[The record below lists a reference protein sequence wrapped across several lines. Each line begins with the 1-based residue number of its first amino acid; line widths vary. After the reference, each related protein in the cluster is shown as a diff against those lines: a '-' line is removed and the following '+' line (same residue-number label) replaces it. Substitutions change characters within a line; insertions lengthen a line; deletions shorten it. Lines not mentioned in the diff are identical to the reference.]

1 MSGGCIRVRGP
12 DTWELRFELPRGAD
26 GKRRTRTVTF
36 KGLKSKAAA
45 ELRRLMREVDENLHA
60 ETDGVTVAGWLF
72 RWLVAADVSPRTRE
86 RYKELCDGFIAPRI
100 GALALDKLDS
110 AAIQGMMTELAS
122 SGRRDGKSGG
132 LSPTTRR
139 HVFRCLCTA
148 LNSAVELGALG
159 RNPCDRLRKK
169 LPRAERRELTV
180 LSSEKTAEVL
190 VAIRERRIYWPTLL
204 AVATGARRSE
214 VLALAWRNLDLDR
227 GVATIAA
234 SIEVTKD
241 QVRIKPPK
249 NGRSRAVTLPAFA
262 VAELRRRRTEQAQ
275 ELLKL
280 RVRLDGNTL
289 VCARA
294 DGSMMLPSS
303 LSHEWEKVAPTIDGR
318 KPRFHDLRHG
328 NATQLLAAG
337 VPIKV
342 VSERLGHCGIAITAD
357 IYAHVTTAMQE
368 EAAQKLDIALSS
380 AITRG
385 SAGAGSESGSGGA
398 PGPAKCLIRSVAQ
411 LVEHRSPKPGVG
423 GSSPSTPATSS
434 GRRI

>member
-1 MSGGCIRVRGP
+1 
-12 DTWELRFELPRGAD
+12 
-26 GKRRTRTVTF
+26 
-36 KGLKSKAAA
+36 
-45 ELRRLMREVDENLHA
+45 
-60 ETDGVTVAGWLF
+60 
-72 RWLVAADVSPRTRE
+72 VSPRTRE
-86 RYKELCDGFIAPRI
+86 RYKELCDAFIVPRV

-110 AAIQGMMTELAS
+110 AAIQGMITELAS
-122 SGRRDGKSGG
+122 SGRRDGKPGG

-148 LNSAVELGALG
+148 LNSAVELGTLG

-169 LPRAERRELTV
+169 LPRAERRELAV
-180 LSSEKTAEVL
+180 LDGQQTAAVL
-190 VAIRERRIYWPTLL
+190 AAIRERRIYWPTLL

-214 VLALAWRNLDLDR
+214 VLALSWRNVDLDR
-227 GVATIAA
+227 GIATIAA

-241 QVRIKPPK
+241 GVRIKPPK
-249 NGRSRAVTLPAFA
+249 NNRTRAVTLPSFA

-280 RVRLDGNTL
+280 GVRLDGNTL

-303 LSHEWEKVAPTIDGR
+303 LSHEWEKIAPTIDGR

-342 VSERLGHCGIAITAD
+342 VSERLGHSSISVTGD
-357 IYAHVTTAMQE
+357 IYAHVTASMQE
-368 EAAQKLDIALSS
+368 EAAAKLDNALRG
-380 AITRG
+380 AIT
-385 SAGAGSESGSGGA
+385 A
-398 PGPAKCLIRSVAQ
+398 RSQ
-411 LVEHRSPKPGVG
+411 
-423 GSSPSTPATSS
+423 TP
-434 GRRI
+434 